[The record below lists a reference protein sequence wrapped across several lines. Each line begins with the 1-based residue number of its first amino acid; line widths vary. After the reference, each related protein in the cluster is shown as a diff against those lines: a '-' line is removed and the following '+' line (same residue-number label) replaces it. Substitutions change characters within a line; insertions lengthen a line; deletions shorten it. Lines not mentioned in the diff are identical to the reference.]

1 VAFFASA
8 HTLRGEAVLVAAFA
22 FVTSLVQQ
30 RLSVDVRHAR
40 RTLGDVSPARA
51 AEVALQLLALSM
63 PLLAGGLLFAR
74 WHY

>member
-1 VAFFASA
+1 I
-8 HTLRGEAVLVAAFA
+8 RGEAVAIAAFA

-40 RTLGDVSPARA
+40 RVTADMSQARA
-51 AEVALQLLALSM
+51 AEAALKLLALSM
-63 PLLAGGLLFAR
+63 PVLAGALLLSR